1 MASTGVKIE
10 GLEELQR
17 KLRDPRTLKDPT
29 NKILFRARKAG
40 LNAAREP
47 LSNAGTGLAHRS
59 ISASFSKKTGI
70 VRIFSR
76 MPLARA
82 KSIEEGTRPG
92 TNVPLRRLI
101 RWRMAVNHRL
111 YAEQLREM
119 IRMRGSEG
127 LGFMANAVKTIEGNL
142 PRYIADAIR
151 EIERQWAK
159 GA

>member
-1 MASTGVKIE
+1 MANTGVRIE

-29 NKILFRARKAG
+29 NKILFRSRKAG

-92 TNVPLRRLI
+92 KRVPLPRLI

-111 YAEQLREM
+111 TAEKLQKRIRE
-119 IRMRGSEG
+119 RGSEG
-127 LGFMANAVKTIEGNL
+127 LYFMENAADTIEQNL
-142 PRYIADAIR
+142 PRYIADASR

-159 GA
+159 G